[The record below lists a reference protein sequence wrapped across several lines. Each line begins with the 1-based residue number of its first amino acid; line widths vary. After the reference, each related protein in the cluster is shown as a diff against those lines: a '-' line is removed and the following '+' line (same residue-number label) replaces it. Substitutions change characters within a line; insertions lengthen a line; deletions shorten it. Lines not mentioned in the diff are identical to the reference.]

1 MRRFID
7 SFFVCFALCIAL
19 VAWEEGSRVFGED
32 SSSSATSSDSKETKK
47 VEELKKMIEDQ
58 GIYVETSQKG
68 IVLSGYV
75 DASYTY
81 NFLRADSD
89 VPSTSAIIPTREPP
103 DSIPG
108 GGFNLNA
115 VKLALEKPLGDK
127 NDWVAGFR
135 VDLLFGQDASI
146 SEPDFLQSKG
156 VPFGSGVDT
165 SGLLVEQGY
174 VQFRVPVGNGLDFKV
189 GKFAAPIGY
198 EVIER
203 PANMNFTYGN
213 IFTNLLPTTLVG
225 LQSTYKFSDQ
235 WSAMLGIADSG
246 FNSSRGGIN
255 FNNMIDNN
263 DAYLLLSS
271 VTWTAPG
278 KNANIIGTVFY
289 GFNGA
294 NNPGFPAGGTFG
306 RTLFTENG
314 QFLIGDLVASWTPKF
329 ANDKL
334 LLAAEFNEGFFD
346 PSVGANGSPF
356 QIPSDWR
363 GASIWA
369 KYQFTKVVSLAM
381 RGDWVESAGSSFPF
395 PPGFASFPG
404 IGDVATS
411 SFFAGHSDRTDIWS
425 YTATLRFDLWQNM
438 MLRLE
443 YRLDWGRDLY
453 GNAAQFPLGFPQTGA
468 SHGPAHLAAFDVA
481 YSF

>member
-1 MRRFID
+1 VD
-7 SFFVCFALCIAL
+7 S
-19 VAWEEGSRVFGED
+19 
-32 SSSSATSSDSKETKK
+32 
-47 VEELKKMIEDQ
+47 
-58 GIYVETSQKG
+58 
-68 IVLSGYV
+68 
-75 DASYTY
+75 
-81 NFLRADSD
+81 
-89 VPSTSAIIPTREPP
+89 
-103 DSIPG
+103 
-108 GGFNLNA
+108 
-115 VKLALEKPLGDK
+115 
-127 NDWVAGFR
+127 
-135 VDLLFGQDASI
+135 
-146 SEPDFLQSKG
+146 
-156 VPFGSGVDT
+156 

-225 LQSTYKFSDQ
+225 LQSTYKFNDQ

-263 DAYLLLSS
+263 DSYLLLSS
-271 VTWTAPG
+271 LTWTAPG

-289 GFNGA
+289 GFNGV
-294 NNPGFPAGGTFG
+294 NNAGFPAGGTFG
-306 RTLFTENG
+306 RTVFTENG

-334 LLAAEFNEGFFD
+334 LLAGEFTEGFFD
-346 PSVGANGSPF
+346 PSVGANASPF
-356 QIPSDWR
+356 QLPSDWR
-363 GASIWA
+363 GASLWA

-381 RGDWVESAGSSFPF
+381 RGDWIESAGSSFPF
-395 PPGFASFPG
+395 PPGFAFFPG
-404 IGDVATS
+404 VGNVATS
-411 SFFAGHSDRTDIWS
+411 SFLAGHSDRTDIWS

-453 GNAAQFPLGFPQTGA
+453 GDLSQFPLGFPQGGA